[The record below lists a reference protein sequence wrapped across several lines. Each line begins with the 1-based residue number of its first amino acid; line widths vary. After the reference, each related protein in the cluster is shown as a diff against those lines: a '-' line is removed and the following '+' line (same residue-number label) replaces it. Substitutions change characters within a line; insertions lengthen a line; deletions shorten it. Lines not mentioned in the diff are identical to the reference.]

1 MNKLRR
7 VYEKPRA
14 DQPAEKKKPSQ
25 PPAGK
30 EKKDKNEPK
39 EKSPGQEDFARA
51 VNALWGHAFLE
62 LTSSFKK
69 AQRADE
75 GETWE

>member
-7 VYEKPRA
+7 VFEKPRA
-14 DQPAEKKKPSQ
+14 DQTADKKKPSQ
-25 PPAGK
+25 PSAGK

-51 VNALWGHAFLE
+51 VNALWGHAFLA
-62 LTSSFKK
+62 LTSSLTKPNC
-69 AQRADE
+69 ADD

>member
-14 DQPAEKKKPSQ
+14 DQTADKKKPSQ
-25 PPAGK
+25 PSAGK
-30 EKKDKNEPK
+30 EKKDKNGPK
-39 EKSPGQEDFARA
+39 EKSPGQEDFSRA
-51 VNALWGHAFLE
+51 VNTLWGHAFLE

-69 AQRADE
+69 AKRTDD